1 MMISFLIGWITFG
14 LVVLGLAIYRKMVA
28 SKEEDWLHLAAGEEQ
43 VVGQQ
48 IQIAER
54 LKVIDRW
61 GIWLTVVL
69 AIYGLIIGSIFV
81 MRIWE
86 AQKTLGM

>member
-1 MMISFLIGWITFG
+1 MIGFLIGWIAFG
-14 LVVLGLAIYRKMVA
+14 LVVLGLAIYRKSIA
-28 SKEEDWLHLAAGEEQ
+28 SHEQDWVHLAAGEEHM
-43 VVGQQ
+43 VDEQ
-48 IQIAER
+48 ITLSQR

-69 AIYGLIIGSIFV
+69 AIYGVIIGGIFILRV
-81 MRIWE
+81 WE

>member
-1 MMISFLIGWITFG
+1 MIGFLIGWIVFG
-14 LVVLGLAIYRKMVA
+14 LVVLGLALYRKSVA
-28 SKEEDWLHLAAGEEQ
+28 SKEEDWVHLGAGEEKM
-43 VVGQQ
+43 VGQQ
-48 IQIAER
+48 VEIAQR

-69 AIYGLIIGSIFV
+69 ALYGLIIGGIFIL
-81 MRIWE
+81 RAWD

>member
-1 MMISFLIGWITFG
+1 MIGFLVGWIAFG
-14 LVVLGLAIYRKMVA
+14 LVVLGLAIYRKSV
-28 SKEEDWLHLAAGEEQ
+28 SSHEEDWVHLAAGEEQ
-43 VVGQQ
+43 MVGQQ
-48 IQIAER
+48 LELAQR

-69 AIYGLIIGSIFV
+69 ALYGLIIGSVFV
-81 MRIWE
+81 LRVWE

>member
-1 MMISFLIGWITFG
+1 MIGFLIGWIAFG
-14 LVVLGLAIYRKMVA
+14 LVVLGLAIYRKTVA
-28 SKEEDWLHLAAGEEQ
+28 SHEEDWIHLAAGEEHATEA
-43 VVGQQ
+43 Q
-48 IQIAER
+48 IEIAQR

-69 AIYGLIIGSIFV
+69 AVYGLIIGSVFILRV
-81 MRIWE
+81 WE